1 MIKNI
6 MKIQA
11 FFDIAEFWNGF
22 CFVLLLRKRLLHFL
36 CYLGKRSSETLR
48 SSRSQMFFKIGV
60 FKNVSIFSKKHLCS
74 SLFLIKL
81 QAGRSAF
88 LLKKTLRHRCFHVNI
103 AKFFRTVFFQW
114 NFLFITLF

>member
-1 MIKNI
+1 

-60 FKNVSIFSKKHLCS
+60 FKNVSIFSKKTS
-74 SLFLIKL
+74 MFESLFNKA
-81 QAGRSAF
+81 AGRKVCVF
-88 LLKKTLRHRCFHVNI
+88 IKKDTP
-103 AKFFRTVFFQW
+103 TQVFSCEYCEIF
-114 NFLFITLF
+114 